1 MISVLEMGNVSVGGC
16 DCCNSSPEEM
26 ATDYGCGERKEVFTP
41 REREVLKRIRDAG
54 ERARTLKKQL
64 AGHETYRLESGE
76 RKRIE
81 AELDELR
88 HLRTALEEERVSAAE
103 ERMRYLGHA

>member
-1 MISVLEMGNVSVGGC
+1 MMSVMEMGNVGAGSC
-16 DCCNSSPEEM
+16 DCCSLIPEETP
-26 ATDYGCGERKEVFTP
+26 TDYGCGERKEVFTP
-41 REREVLKRIRDAG
+41 REQEVLKRIREAG
-54 ERARTLKKQL
+54 ERAKNLKKQL
-64 AGHETYRLESGE
+64 AGHEAYRLESGE

-88 HLRTALEEERVSAAE
+88 RLRTALEGERVAAAE